1 MKLRESV
8 AKKELPPEVRAK
20 AEKELG
26 RLSAMPPMSPE
37 VGIILTYL
45 DWILNLPWLDES
57 EDNMDV
63 RHAADVL
70 ASDHYGL
77 EKAKDRILGIHRRQ
91 ANRG

>member
-1 MKLRESV
+1 
-8 AKKELPPEVRAK
+8 
-20 AEKELG
+20 
-26 RLSAMPPMSPE
+26 MPPMSPE

-45 DWILNLPWLDES
+45 DWILNLPWLEES

-77 EKAKDRILGIHRRQ
+77 EKQKIAF
-91 ANRG
+91 